1 MKKLGFGCMRL
12 PLLESGE
19 VDQQQ
24 FNAMIDAY
32 MAAGFNYFD
41 TAHVY
46 ISGKSEL
53 AMRQGLVERY
63 PRESYRFVNKLS
75 PTCYKTEGDIRPF
88 FDLQLEACGVDYFD
102 WYLMHSVSAKWFAHA
117 QACNAFEIVKQ
128 LKAEGKVKHIAM
140 SFHDSPEVLEQV
152 LTAWPEV
159 EAVQIQF
166 NYLDYDDP
174 KVQSWGCY
182 QVCRKFNKPVLIME
196 PVKGGTL
203 ATLPPAAQKVLSELG
218 GGSPASYA
226 IRYAASFEGVMMVL
240 SGMSTMEQMEDNLSY
255 MTDFIP
261 LNDREMEALVRVREI
276 LRCQESIPCTGCRY
290 CVEGCPMSIP
300 IPELFSAYN
309 AAKRGEVVDMDLSP
323 AKTCI
328 ACRACEGACP
338 QHLPIPELLEQI

>member
-12 PLLESGE
+12 PLLENGE
-19 VDQQQ
+19 VDQPQ

-53 AMRQGLVERY
+53 AMREGLVMRY

-75 PTCYKTEGDIRPF
+75 PTCYKTEEDIRPF
-88 FDLQLEACGVDYFD
+88 FERQLEACGVDCFD
-102 WYLMHSVSAKWFAHA
+102 YYLMHSVSAKWFAHA
-117 QACNAFEIVKQ
+117 QACNAFEVVKQ

-203 ATLPPAAQKVLSELG
+203 ANLPASAQQVIDGLG
-218 GGSPASYA
+218 GGSAASYA

-240 SGMSTMEQMEDNLSY
+240 SGMSTLEQMEDNLSY
-255 MTDFIP
+255 MTEFVP
-261 LNDREMEALVRVREI
+261 LNETEFAALDRVRDI
-276 LRCQESIPCTGCRY
+276 LRCQDAIPCTGCRY
-290 CVEGCPMSIP
+290 CVEDCPMGIP
-300 IPELFSAYN
+300 IPELFAAYN
-309 AAKRGEVVDMDLSP
+309 ASKRGEPVEVDTAP

-328 ACRACEGACP
+328 ACRTCEGACP
-338 QHLPIPELLEQI
+338 QHLPIPELLQQV

>member
-12 PLLESGE
+12 PLLENGE
-19 VDQQQ
+19 VDQPQ

-32 MAAGFNYFD
+32 MSAGFNYFD

-53 AMRQGLVERY
+53 AMREGLVKRY

-75 PTCYKTEGDIRPF
+75 PTCYKTREDIRPF
-88 FDLQLEACGVDYFD
+88 FQSQLEACGVDYFD
-102 WYLMHSVSAKWFAHA
+102 YYLMHSVSAKWFAHA
-117 QACNAFEIVKQ
+117 QACSAFEEVKA
-128 LKAEGKVKHIAM
+128 LKEEGKVKHIAM
-140 SFHDSPEVLEQV
+140 SFHDSPQVLEQV

-182 QVCRKFNKPVLIME
+182 RVCRKFNKPVLIME

-203 ATLPPAAQKVLSELG
+203 ANLPPSAQQVIDGLG
-218 GGSPASYA
+218 GGSAASYA
-226 IRYAASFEGVMMVL
+226 IRYAASFDGVMMVL
-240 SGMSTMEQMEDNLSY
+240 SGMSTLEQMEDNLSY
-255 MTDFIP
+255 MTSFVP
-261 LNDREMEALVRVREI
+261 LNEAEFAALDRVRDI
-276 LRCQESIPCTGCRY
+276 LRCQDAIPCTGCRY
-290 CVEGCPMSIP
+290 CVEDCPMSIP
-300 IPELFSAYN
+300 IPELFAAYN
-309 AAKRGEVVDMDLSP
+309 AKKQGEAVDVDFAP

-328 ACRACEGACP
+328 TCRTCEGACP
-338 QHLPIPELLEQI
+338 QHLPIPELLQQV